1 MPFYRFF
8 AIFFPNLVNASWLS
22 RSKGGG
28 ELGLGLGLGLGVEQ
42 LRNSETFRMNNNAG
56 LFLLKTFSSC
66 RCIVGC
72 LPFTQTN
79 RLEKS

>member
-1 MPFYRFF
+1 MPFYWFSQF
-8 AIFFPNLVNASWLS
+8 FFPNLDNSSWLS

-28 ELGLGLGLGLGVEQ
+28 GGGLGLGIEQ

-56 LFLLKTFSSC
+56 LLLLKTFSSC

-72 LPFTQTN
+72 LPFTLTN